1 MADATVSTTNGGS
14 NQPDNEA
21 IVQIPAVTVNEPSM
35 NDSNGQIL
43 VPATQYNPHETS
55 VDGNSDD
62 NLIIDETAASEC
74 LNEDSV
80 RERNADADEY
90 DDNEIIPETQYAPD
104 HVSTDG
110 ESRPMSRSSSRN
122 SFGHDADEK
131 RVKFAFEVENSMK
144 MAEKKTPMN
153 GGGSDEDNELI
164 DVNQDT
170 NSSWPL
176 IGDGNAIDASQAVI
190 GHLDTEL
197 SGDVGSSACHNDRL
211 TDSISLSST
220 YVGNASKTDAE
231 ALNMPAVKSNE
242 KSEPT
247 GRSKE
252 SNANAPETSFS
263 SCREAERSTSTTPD
277 LEMFS
282 TPMVSTLPST
292 AFSTA
297 KKARTS
303 TPDLFAAKALQ
314 ANNVSHAPNDI
325 EESPST
331 PDIFITDDAAP
342 SNKLSNVVDAMV
354 ATTNDDSYSNDN
366 ELFGACTQ
374 VFPPPPKVIGSKNAA
389 NISSASELNEDEP
402 DHHQIEPNQPDDV
415 AMADGKSS
423 EIDNQPIENVVDE
436 NEDSNDM
443 FAAQTQMYP
452 MALAPPSTSRVSE
465 RVVPTSGNSSK
476 QSSPNT
482 SMNGEMGPP
491 NRTRKSNPKTTPK
504 GNRSAENDNFAAA
517 TQEFLPLPVA
527 QSKPPTTVSTD
538 AIYDLET
545 QILPTTAK
553 GSANK
558 KLQSNTAVDSQDI
571 WPTGTPQKSVVA
583 QVSVSDIRK
592 NYELSSKKPKMK
604 LKKRWLFESQQDSES
619 DSDQKSTNPAK
630 KMPKSSSEKR
640 KADKVETVTSE
651 ATKKLRTSQTDEDSP
666 LTSAEVARIQK
677 RRVSVVLERLKIDVN
692 SNVSPASENDDK
704 SPKITKRSARQTKSN
719 KNNERSVSDV
729 TPNRA
734 TRASARTKVRKIQRF
749 FQLFH

>member
-1 MADATVSTTNGGS
+1 MADAAVSTVSNDDS

-21 IVQIPAVTVNEPSM
+21 IVQIPAVTVNGLSM
-35 NDSNGQIL
+35 NDSNGKIL

-74 LNEDSV
+74 LNEDSL
-80 RERNADADEY
+80 REQNVDGDEY

-104 HVSTDG
+104 HVSNDG
-110 ESRPMSRSSSRN
+110 GSRPISRGSSRN
-122 SFGHDADEK
+122 SFGHDANEK
-131 RVKFAFEVENSMK
+131 RVTFAFEAENSMNLVE
-144 MAEKKTPMN
+144 EKTSIN
-153 GGGSDEDNELI
+153 GGGSDEGDELI

-170 NSSWPL
+170 NNSWPA
-176 IGDGNAIDASQAVI
+176 IGDGNPIDASQAVI

-197 SGDVGSSACHNDRL
+197 LGDVGSSACHNDRL

-220 YVGNASKTDAE
+220 YVGNASKTDVE
-231 ALNMPAVKSNE
+231 ALNMPAVKTNE

-247 GRSKE
+247 GQAKE
-252 SNANAPETSFS
+252 PNANTPETSFS
-263 SCREAERSTSTTPD
+263 SCRETERSTSTTPD

-282 TPMVSTLPST
+282 TPIVSTSTST
-292 AFSTA
+292 AFSTS

-303 TPDLFAAKALQ
+303 TPDLFAAKASQ
-314 ANNVSHAPNDI
+314 ANNVSDTPNDI
-325 EESPST
+325 DERPAT
-331 PDIFITDDAAP
+331 PDSFITSDAAP
-342 SNKLSNVVDAMV
+342 SNKLSNVVDAMA

-374 VFPPPPKVIGSKNAA
+374 VFPPPPKVISSKKAA
-389 NISSASELNEDEP
+389 NTSSASELNEEEP
-402 DHHQIEPNQPDDV
+402 DHHHLEPNQTDDV
-415 AMADGKSS
+415 AMADGKSL
-423 EIDNQPIENVVDE
+423 EIDNQPVENVVDE

-443 FAAQTQMYP
+443 YAAQTQMYP
-452 MALAPPSTSRVSE
+452 MTLAPPSTNRVSE

-527 QSKPPTTVSTD
+527 QSKTPTTASTD

-545 QILPTTAK
+545 QVMSTTTE
-553 GSANK
+553 GSAK
-558 KLQSNTAVDSQDI
+558 QKLQSNTAVDSQDI
-571 WPTGTPQKSVVA
+571 WPTATPQKSVVA

-592 NYELSSKKPKMK
+592 NYELSSKKPKMN

-619 DSDQKSTNPAK
+619 DSDELSKSPAK
-630 KMPKSSSEKR
+630 TMLKSSSEKR

-651 ATKKLRTSQTDEDSP
+651 SAKKLRTNQKAEDSP

-704 SPKITKRSARQTKSN
+704 SPKIPKRSARQTKSN
-719 KNNERSVSDV
+719 KSTDRTVSDA

-734 TRASARTKVRKIQRF
+734 TRASARTKV
-749 FQLFH
+749 